1 MSFGPQGA
9 EKSHAVVQEVQDRLK
24 KRLHM
29 PVLGVSCDFRGGVL
43 FLRGQSKS
51 YYEKQIAQE
60 AARGVTGVAR
70 VVNDID
76 VVGPL
81 A

>member
-1 MSFGPQGA
+1 
-9 EKSHAVVQEVQDRLK
+9 
-24 KRLHM
+24 M